1 VSTSTRLFSA
11 FFTAM
16 PGFIFSVLFLFSRWL
31 GREYWGGTYLM
42 VLVVL
47 PIASLSFGFKLPNL
61 FQKLRIRQAWIW
73 ILIQGLLAWIVALIV
88 LGFLNLT
95 PLCIGQDNGDGNN
108 DIGMCFFMTALSGL
122 VYTPLYLGM
131 QTISALIGHWVIKYQ
146 TGISQAE

>member
-1 VSTSTRLFSA
+1 
-11 FFTAM
+11 
-16 PGFIFSVLFLFSRWL
+16 
-31 GREYWGGTYLM
+31 M

-47 PIASLSFGFKLPNL
+47 LIASLSFGFKLPNL